1 MPNRQEQPT
10 DINYHLPTT
19 QGQARLHHSPHNA
32 LILYPPH
39 TTTTHR
45 CPNIALERLP
55 VLSQIVGG
63 LLVQRIGSIR
73 LEEEELNKAYK
84 D

>member
-10 DINYHLPTT
+10 DINYYLPTT
-19 QGQARLHHSPHNA
+19 QGQARLVHHSPHNT

-73 LEEEELNKAYK
+73 LEEEKLNTA
-84 D
+84 